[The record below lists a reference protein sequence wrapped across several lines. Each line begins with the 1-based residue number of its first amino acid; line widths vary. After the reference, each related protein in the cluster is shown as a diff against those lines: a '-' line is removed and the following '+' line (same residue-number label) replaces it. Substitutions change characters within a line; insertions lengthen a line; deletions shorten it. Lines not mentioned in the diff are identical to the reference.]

1 MISVKLKILSIIISS
16 MLSVTSLSATVYS
29 KELRSISIMDSK
41 NECIEYHNKDN
52 SKTPALIKFFKNVF
66 SNNKTLNGLSTK
78 EYNWYFQ
85 PRNDNTPPGGPKE
98 TSEIISNFECYYLGD
113 TSKKLLYLTFDEGY
127 EAGYTAPILDVLKK
141 HNVKAA
147 FFVVKPY
154 ITSNPELI
162 KRMVDEGHLV
172 CNHSAR
178 HPSMASIVEEE
189 KFNRELSDVEEAYE
203 NITGKKM
210 SKYFRPPMGKY
221 SELSLKYTQNYGY
234 KTIFW
239 SFAYMD
245 WLTNKQPSHESAKK
259 RILQRTHNGGIM
271 LLHAVSKT
279 NAEIL
284 DDVITQWESQG
295 YQLKTLDELPAKH

>member
-1 MISVKLKILSIIISS
+1 MIIVKGKLLSIIISS
-16 MLSVTSLSATVYS
+16 MLAVSFLSTIVYS
-29 KELRSISIMDSK
+29 TELKPISTTEVK
-41 NECIEYHNKDN
+41 NEYVENQNKDN
-52 SKTPALIKFFKNVF
+52 SKTSSILNFLKSVF
-66 SNNKTLNGLSTK
+66 SNNITLNGLSTK

-85 PRNDNTPPGGPKE
+85 PRNDNNPPAGPKE
-98 TSEIISNFECYYLGD
+98 TSEIVSNYECYYLGD
-113 TSKKLLYLTFDEGY
+113 TSKKILYLTFDEGY
-127 EAGYTAPILDVLKK
+127 EAGYTTPILDVLKK

-154 ITSNPELI
+154 IISNPALV
-162 KRMVDEGHLV
+162 KRMVDDGHLV

-178 HPSMASIVEEE
+178 HPSMASIVDQE
-189 KFNRELSDVEEAYE
+189 KFNRELSDVEAAFE
-203 NITGKKM
+203 NITGKKI

-245 WLTNKQPSHESAKK
+245 WLTDKQPSHEIAKK
-259 RILQRTHNGGIM
+259 RIIQRTHNGGIM

-295 YQLKTLDELPAKH
+295 YVLKTLDDLPTKH